1 MMFRLCFIDEHL
13 VRHSLINNGD
23 QVNMITFILIVSVG
37 SQICNSLID
46 IKNEAAVRT
55 FDINS
60 VWDSVAFDKM
70 SNI

>member
-1 MMFRLCFIDEHL
+1 M
-13 VRHSLINNGD
+13 
-23 QVNMITFILIVSVG
+23 NMITFILIVSVG